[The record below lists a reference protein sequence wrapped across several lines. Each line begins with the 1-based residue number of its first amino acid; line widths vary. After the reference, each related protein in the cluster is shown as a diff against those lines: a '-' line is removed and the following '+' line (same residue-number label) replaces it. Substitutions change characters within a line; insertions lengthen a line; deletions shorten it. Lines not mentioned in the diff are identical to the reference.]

1 MSGARA
7 RTRRAGGRHAAAAV
21 PMLPPGAESGR
32 VDLSAEAI
40 RLTRQLA
47 LACDEPEVAGLSA
60 GAARSRVVLARR
72 LAERAEVRA
81 AVCSGDLS
89 VDHARLVTTWSAP
102 RRPDARRVT
111 AETTWGAVLGA
122 AAVRRLSCDAS
133 SCGSSPRGEPAARRR
148 PPLPHRAGGDP
159 RRSGRPGRRLHVS
172 RLRPATAVV
181 RWSPHH
187 PLGTGR
193 RDARGQLDPAL
204 PTTPPNRPRR
214 TLADHPRIDR
224 PLDHQTRPVPAD
236 GRLRLRP
243 RRSMSGC
250 QAARFGLAG

>member
-1 MSGARA
+1 
-7 RTRRAGGRHAAAAV
+7 
-21 PMLPPGAESGR
+21 MLPPGAESG
-32 VDLSAEAI
+32 VGDLSAEAI

-187 PLGTGR
+187 PLGSPWARGGETREDNLILLCRRHHRTVHEGHWQITRGSTGR
-193 RDARGQLDPAL
+193 WIIRPGQS
-204 PTTPPNRPRR
+204 
-214 TLADHPRIDR
+214 
-224 PLDHQTRPVPAD
+224 
-236 GRLRLRP
+236 RLT
-243 RRSMSGC
+243 
-250 QAARFGLAG
+250 AA